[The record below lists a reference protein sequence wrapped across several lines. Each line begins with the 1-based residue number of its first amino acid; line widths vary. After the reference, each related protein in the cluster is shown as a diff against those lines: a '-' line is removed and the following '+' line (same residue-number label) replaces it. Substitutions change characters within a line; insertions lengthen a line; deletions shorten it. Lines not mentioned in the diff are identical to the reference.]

1 MPHFSKSSFKTR
13 QTLSPDREYRATA
26 YVNMRTPWD
35 ENSGRYQAMT
45 QDQKDICERLHK
57 DLHAAG
63 VEIGV
68 TITERSHA
76 QEVKDFPKVCF
87 ISLFVN
93 EPREQSEQVGNVVQ
107 QAYNNPAQKQK
118 APKAPDPWAN

>member
-1 MPHFSKSSFKTR
+1 MPHFSKSSFKTK

-35 ENSGRYQAMT
+35 DNTGRYQPMT
-45 QDQKDICERLHK
+45 QDQRNVCERLHK
-57 DLHAAG
+57 ELHAAG

-68 TITERSHA
+68 TIAERSQA
-76 QEVKDFPKVCF
+76 LEVKDFPKVAF

-93 EPREQSEQVGNVVQ
+93 EPKEQSEQIGSVVKQ
-107 QAYNNPAQKQK
+107 TYDAPAPNPLAT
-118 APKAPDPWAN
+118 AENSSGWD